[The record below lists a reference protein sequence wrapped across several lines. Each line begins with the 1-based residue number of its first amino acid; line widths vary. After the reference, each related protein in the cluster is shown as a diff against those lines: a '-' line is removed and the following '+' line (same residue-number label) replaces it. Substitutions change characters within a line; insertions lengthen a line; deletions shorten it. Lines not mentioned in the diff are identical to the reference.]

1 MGLQKG
7 AGFDEIL
14 ANAWGTKGEEA
25 LVRELHCIRIYN
37 RLVYLPLD
45 LQGYSGS
52 WGWSMSALIFTVRG
66 NLWNRIPSFS
76 LCAAQG
82 GESLLFTP
90 PLRSF
95 GGGWWCPGMPTYF
108 TTSRKKEPTQIPKG
122 SCCWS
127 IRVSSAALDVMA
139 PAPPPAAEVCN
150 PHSSSLSTGF
160 PSLHLSVCLSVC
172 LPPSFSLTLMKRGAC

>member
-52 WGWSMSALIFTVRG
+52 
-66 NLWNRIPSFS
+66 
-76 LCAAQG
+76 
-82 GESLLFTP
+82 
-90 PLRSF
+90 
-95 GGGWWCPGMPTYF
+95 
-108 TTSRKKEPTQIPKG
+108 
-122 SCCWS
+122 
-127 IRVSSAALDVMA
+127 
-139 PAPPPAAEVCN
+139 
-150 PHSSSLSTGF
+150 
-160 PSLHLSVCLSVC
+160 
-172 LPPSFSLTLMKRGAC
+172 